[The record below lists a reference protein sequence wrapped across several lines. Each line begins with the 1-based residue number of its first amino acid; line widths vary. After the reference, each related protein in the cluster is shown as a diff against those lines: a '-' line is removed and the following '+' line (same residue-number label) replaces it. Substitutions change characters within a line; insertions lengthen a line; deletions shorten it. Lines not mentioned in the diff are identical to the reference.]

1 MCLNKVMGTAHT
13 SSQMK
18 STQVFRKN
26 SRIKFK
32 KPKQFQSTFTVNQEN
47 LPFFFFPGLELTN
60 EKKGISSKPK
70 AVNTGVNFSYSVLG

>member
-1 MCLNKVMGTAHT
+1 MGTAPT

-18 STQVFRKN
+18 SIQVFRKS

-32 KPKQFQSTFTVNQEN
+32 KPKQFQSTFTVNQDK
-47 LPFFFFPGLELTN
+47 LPSLPHPDLELTN

-70 AVNTGVNFSYSVLG
+70 AVNTGVNL